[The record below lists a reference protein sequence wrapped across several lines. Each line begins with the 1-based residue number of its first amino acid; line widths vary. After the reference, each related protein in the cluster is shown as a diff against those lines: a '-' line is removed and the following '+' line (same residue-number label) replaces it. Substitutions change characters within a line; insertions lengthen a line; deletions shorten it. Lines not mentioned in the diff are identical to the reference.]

1 MHIEDFFPYQ
11 KTVKEDQAKQ
21 KTRRLARAL
30 MQVLKLKDDLELG
43 LLLGM
48 DADLSNQQVLEVWV
62 RHQLSQDEEEGSGHL
77 QILAGRLQQELLG
90 RWE

>member
-11 KTVKEDQAKQ
+11 ETVKEDQEKQ

-30 MQVLKLKDDLELG
+30 MQVLKLRDDLELG

-48 DADLSNQQVLEVWV
+48 GADMSNQQVLEVWV
-62 RHQLSQDEEEGSGHL
+62 RHQFSQDEEEISGHL